1 MIFSTVP
8 GRMALGALCSLAL
21 TSGVAPV
28 SRVARIL
35 ALRRNSRYCHSGH
48 RFARLAGSSGLL
60 MQPVRIL
67 VVDDHPI
74 VRAQI
79 CALLRAESDFSVVCD
94 VADGNQ
100 AVAKASELQPDIV
113 VLDITMPGMDGFEA
127 ARRIRKVAP
136 SAEIL
141 FLSQHDSLETIRQA
155 FRSGGRGY
163 VVKSDAAKE
172 LVAAVR
178 TVSEKKQYMNARFVE
193 QL

>member
-1 MIFSTVP
+1 M
-8 GRMALGALCSLAL
+8 
-21 TSGVAPV
+21 
-28 SRVARIL
+28 
-35 ALRRNSRYCHSGH
+35 
-48 RFARLAGSSGLL
+48 AGSSGLL
-60 MQPVRIL
+60 MQPLRIL

-136 SAEIL
+136 SVEIL

>member
-1 MIFSTVP
+1 M
-8 GRMALGALCSLAL
+8 
-21 TSGVAPV
+21 
-28 SRVARIL
+28 
-35 ALRRNSRYCHSGH
+35 
-48 RFARLAGSSGLL
+48 
-60 MQPVRIL
+60 
-67 VVDDHPI
+67 
-74 VRAQI
+74 
-79 CALLRAESDFSVVCD
+79 
-94 VADGNQ
+94 
-100 AVAKASELQPDIV
+100 

-163 VVKSDAAKE
+163 VVKSEAAKE

-178 TVSEKKQYMNARFVE
+178 AVSEKKQYMNARFVA